1 MYGAAVSVNRVN
13 ELECRC
19 AECGALTKEGRRE
32 KVEGAVGVAG
42 GGGPGSTP
50 ATQAEIAVIVLLLEP
65 RREMVRAVG
74 VGGRSA
80 DG

>member
-1 MYGAAVSVNRVN
+1 M
-13 ELECRC
+13 
-19 AECGALTKEGRRE
+19 ECGAPSREGRRE

-50 ATQAEIAVIVLLLEP
+50 ATQAEIAVIVLVLER
-65 RREMVRAVG
+65 RREMARVVG
-74 VGGRSA
+74 VGGRSS